1 MVHNDPSFHFKSQR
15 DVHFEIIQHY
25 DKLVAQSTILTLS
38 VLPTREKTQFLHLK
52 TFEVKKVYQK
62 VFQGS

>member
-15 DVHFEIIQHY
+15 DVHFEIIPHY
-25 DKLVAQSTILTLS
+25 DKLVAQSAILTLS
-38 VLPTREKTQFLHLK
+38 ALPTREKTLFLHLK

>member
-1 MVHNDPSFHFKSQR
+1 MVHNDPSIHFKSQK
-15 DVHFEIIQHY
+15 DVHFEIIPHY
-25 DKLVAQSTILTLS
+25 DKLVMQSAILTLS
-38 VLPTREKTQFLHLK
+38 VLPTCEKTMFLHLK